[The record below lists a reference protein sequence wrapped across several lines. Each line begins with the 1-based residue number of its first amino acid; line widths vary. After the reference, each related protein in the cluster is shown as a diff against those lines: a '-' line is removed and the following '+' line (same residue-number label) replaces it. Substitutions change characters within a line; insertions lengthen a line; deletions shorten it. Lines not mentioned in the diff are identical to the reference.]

1 MHAHR
6 THFCGELRRQHAG
19 SSMRLAGFVHRTRD
33 HGGVLFIDL
42 RDESGITQL
51 IASPDD
57 AFAAEAAALS
67 RETVISVTGHVVE
80 RDPAQVNSAM
90 TTGAVEI
97 HIEGLE
103 VLSVAESLPFPVD
116 DEHPVGEATRLAWR
130 FVDLRREALHR
141 RIRTRHRLRHP
152 AASRGTRL
160 HRCIHADSHMQ
171 LPRGRPRLPRAQPA
185 ATGAFLRP
193 ATGTATVQAAS
204 HSLGFRALLPDRP
217 VLPRRGCPR
226 RPCCRRVLPD
236 RSRDDL
242 RHNG

>member
-19 SSMRLAGFVHRTRD
+19 SSVRLAGFVHRTRD

-141 RIRTRHRLRHP
+141 RIRTRAAIVPPSGSVSRH
-152 AASRGTRL
+152 AASSMLSTPILTCSSPEGARDFLVPSRL
-160 HRCIHADSHMQ
+160 QPGRFFA
-171 LPRGRPRLPRAQPA
+171 LP
-185 ATGAFLRP
+185 
-193 ATGTATVQAAS
+193 QA
-204 HSLGFRALLPDRP
+204 PQQY
-217 VLPRRGCPR
+217 
-226 RPCCRRVLPD
+226 
-236 RSRDDL
+236 
-242 RHNG
+242 